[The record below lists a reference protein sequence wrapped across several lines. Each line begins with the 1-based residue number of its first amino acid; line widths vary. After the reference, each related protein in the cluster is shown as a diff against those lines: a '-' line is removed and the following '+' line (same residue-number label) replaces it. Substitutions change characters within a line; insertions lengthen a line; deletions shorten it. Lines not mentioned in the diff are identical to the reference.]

1 MWDGYLTIG
10 GNEVG
15 NNARALGYQ
24 RTANCPVTWIRDMD
38 CVGLLEALD
47 EQYTYDRI
55 SEAPWYDPDDP
66 DTTSRFLGLY
76 VVSMEGVSD
85 STRSA
90 VVTEKITDGAQVS
103 GYRHAARE
111 VRIRALL
118 TARGMDALEGG
129 MTWLR
134 SVLEPDACGV
144 HGGDC
149 GASDMQFFV
158 DCPPTRG
165 TVPVYSD
172 WTVARTNLFANP
184 RGTSTS
190 STYWGTAAGGAYSLR
205 TDMIGDI
212 PTAVRWTASGTSTG
226 AIRHQ
231 VGTSMPDEGE
241 PVHYR
246 VRIFSNDT
254 VTIRALARSTISSAT
269 GQAQLGPEVTI
280 GPGLHDLEFS
290 GASFAGPAVSASGV
304 VLLTVDTFPAGLI
317 LDVTGVLI
325 EAGLGPGAYFDGS
338 TTNTDLTQYAWV
350 GAENLS
356 TSTESTRVVEDM
368 VPEPDDVY
376 LARVD
381 KYKRFLHSVRCISGP
396 LIQAEYQSSDDIHY
410 GYLVEFTLLA
420 AVPFV
425 YGASKNIPLAP
436 TVPTVIQDVAYNLVE
451 TPSATLTSGFQQV
464 ATNLSTNPSVETN
477 DTGWGWTVGPPIT
490 AGMIT
495 GGRVTGELSAVGT
508 ASYRAVFTATNTS
521 TNGWFGIEQQVAI
534 PATARARYSI
544 NMWASAVIMSGT
556 PTITNLQVEAYWR
569 NGTTLL
575 RTDQIGTMTSS
586 GGAVS
591 AASIAPPATANN
603 VLVRVRCN
611 VGSWASGNVI
621 RLYADALAVT
631 NP

>member
-1 MWDGYLTIG
+1 MWDGYLTLG
-10 GNEVG
+10 GNEIG

-24 RTANCPVTWIRDMD
+24 RTSNCPVTWIRDID
-38 CVGLLEALD
+38 CTGLLDALD

-55 SEAPWYDPDDP
+55 DEAPWFDPDDP
-66 DTTSRFLGLY
+66 DTTGRFLGLY

-90 VVTEKITDGAQVS
+90 VITEKITDGAQVS

-134 SVLEPDACGV
+134 SALEPDACGV

-158 DCPPTRG
+158 DCPPARG
-165 TVPVYSD
+165 TVPAYSA
-172 WTVARTNLFANP
+172 WTPVRENLFANP
-184 RGTSTS
+184 RGTTTS
-190 STYWGTAAGGAYSLR
+190 STYWGTPAGGAYSLR

-212 PTAVRWTASGTSTG
+212 PTAVRWTSSGTSTG

-231 VGTSMPDEGE
+231 VGTSMPSAGA

-246 VRIFSNDT
+246 VRVFSNDT
-254 VTIRALARSTISSAT
+254 VTIRALARPTISSSA
-269 GQAQLGPEVTI
+269 GQAQLGPEVVI

-290 GASFAGPAVSASGV
+290 GSSFADPAGAASGV
-304 VLLTVDTFPAGLI
+304 TLLTVGTFPAGLI

-325 EAGLGPGAYFDGS
+325 ESGLGPGDYFDGS
-338 TTNTDLTQYAWV
+338 KIGTELTQYTWT

-356 TSTESTRVVEDM
+356 TSIESTRVVEDL
-368 VPEPDDVY
+368 VPEPDVDY
-376 LARVD
+376 FPRVD
-381 KYKRFLHSVRCISGP
+381 RFKRFLHSVRCISGP
-396 LIQAEYQSSDDIHY
+396 LIQAEYRANDNVHF

-425 YGASKNIPLAP
+425 YGASKAIPLSP

-451 TPSATLTSGFQQV
+451 TPSATPTSGTQLV

-477 DTGWGWTVGPPIT
+477 DTGWAFAAGSPIT
-490 AGMIT
+490 TGMLT
-495 GGRVTGELSAVGT
+495 GGRVTGELAAVGT
-508 ASYRAVFTATNTS
+508 ASYRVVFTATNTS
-521 TNGWFGIEQQVAI
+521 TAGWFAAEQQVAI
-534 PATARARYSI
+534 PATTGARYSI
-544 NMWASAVIMSGT
+544 NIWGAAVTMVGT
-556 PTITNLQVEAYWR
+556 PTITDLQVFAIWR
-569 NGTTLL
+569 NGTTVL
-575 RTDQIGTMTSS
+575 RTDTLGTVPAA
-586 GGAVS
+586 GGAHS
-591 AASIAPPATANN
+591 AASILPPATTNN
-603 VLVRVRCN
+603 VIVRVRAN
-611 VGSWASGNVI
+611 VASWASGNVI

>member
-1 MWDGYLTIG
+1 MWDGYLTLG

-15 NNARALGYQ
+15 NNARAIGYQ

-38 CVGLLEALD
+38 CAGLHDALG
-47 EQYTYDRI
+47 EGYTYDRI

-90 VVTEKITDGAQVS
+90 VITEKITDGAQVS

-134 SVLEPDACGV
+134 NVLEPDACGV

-165 TVPVYSD
+165 TVPAYSD
-172 WTVARTNLFANP
+172 WTLARTNLFANP

-190 STYWGTAAGGAYSLR
+190 ATYWGTPAGGTYSLR

-212 PTAVRWTASGTSTG
+212 STAVRWTSTGTGTG

-254 VTIRALARSTISSAT
+254 VTLRALARSAISSAT
-269 GQAQLGPEVTI
+269 GQVQLGPEVTI

-290 GASFAGPAVSASGV
+290 GASFVGPAVAASGIT
-304 VLLTVDTFPAGLI
+304 LLTVGTFPAGLI

-325 EAGLGPGAYFDGS
+325 EEGLGPGAYFDGS
-338 TTNTDLTQYAWV
+338 MVGGELTQYAWT
-350 GAENLS
+350 GIENLS
-356 TSTESTRVVEDM
+356 QSTESTRVIEDL

-376 LARVD
+376 FARVD

-396 LIQAEYQSSDDIHY
+396 LIQAEYRANDDIHF
-410 GYLVEFTLLA
+410 GYMVEFTLLA

-425 YGASKNIPLAP
+425 YGASKNIPLSP

-451 TPSATLTSGFQQV
+451 TPSATLTSGSQLV
-464 ATNLSTNPSVETN
+464 ATNLSTNPSLETN
-477 DTGWGWTVGPPIT
+477 DTGWNYAAGAPIT
-490 AGMIT
+490 LAMLT
-495 GGRVTGELSAVGT
+495 AGRVTGELAAVGT
-508 ASYRAVFTATNTS
+508 ASYRVVFTATNTS
-521 TNGWFGIEQQVAI
+521 TAGSFEAEQQVAI
-534 PATARARYSI
+534 PATVGARYSI
-544 NMWASAVIMSGT
+544 NIWGAAVIMVGT
-556 PTITNLQVEAYWR
+556 PTITNLQVFAIWR
-569 NGTTLL
+569 NGTTVL
-575 RTDQIGTMTSS
+575 RTDTLGTVPAS
-586 GGAVS
+586 GGAHS
-591 AASIAPPATANN
+591 TPSILPPATTNN
-603 VLVRVRCN
+603 VLVRVRAN
-611 VGSWASGNVI
+611 VASWASGDVI